1 MESGGRVR
9 LAMQDARGM
18 SSRAQFNMS
27 AAVSTKPFLFRLGE
41 FIRFSHT
48 IFALPFAL
56 VSMLVAGGGRVPWR
70 VFAWILICMVSA
82 RTAAMCFNRLTD
94 WGIDKGNPRTAS
106 RHTLIGRSSAILTFI
121 LSLVIL

>member
-56 VSMLVAGGGRVPWR
+56 ISMLVAGGGHVPWE
-70 VFAWILICMVSA
+70 VFGWILICMVSA
-82 RTAAMCFNRLTD
+82 RTAAMCFNRLAD
-94 WGIDKGNPRTAS
+94 WEIDRENPRTAA
-106 RHTLIGRSSAILTFI
+106 RHTLVARSTA
-121 LSLVIL
+121 